1 MGGVQPEA
9 CEDTSSPLKRL
20 RAGTQEELFMKRAS
34 KEAAGDALGLK
45 QARIGQPKAGN
56 QARGHH
62 MAEKQPTEREVAAAK
77 AARARLYGGE
87 GSAKVEKADKPE
99 ISCFISDALSGAV
112 PCLPP
117 ETMLQD
123 V

>member
-34 KEAAGDALGLK
+34 KEAAGDASGLK
-45 QARIGQPKAGN
+45 QARTGQMKAGS
-56 QARGHH
+56 QAIGHH
-62 MAEKQPTEREVAAAK
+62 MADKQPTEREIAAAK

-87 GSAKVEKADKPE
+87 DSVKVTE
-99 ISCFISDALSGAV
+99 STAV
-112 PCLPP
+112 RYDVLHLEFSQRCRARPP
-117 ETMLQD
+117 S
-123 V
+123 